1 MGWRLTP
8 CEFRTLSAAL
18 TLLAAALAASPA
30 IAGDA
35 ADELQRQAD
44 RVIGVLADR
53 STAAVERQREIR
65 TIVTEVFDFDEASR
79 RTLGRAW
86 AERTPEERA
95 SFKALFVDLLDR
107 AYLRRLDG
115 WMGSA
120 SWWAT
125 SWSTRTVRP
134 CAPRSWPVTATGR
147 RWSTSCGAPTTAA
160 GASSTSTWAAP
171 ASSATIAPSSPG
183 SCRPVGSPPDG
194 KLQAKVASLQP

>member
-1 MGWRLTP
+1 MRVP
-8 CEFRTLSAAL
+8 HAVAAL
-18 TLLAAALAASPA
+18 TLLVAALTAAPV

-53 STAAVERQREIR
+53 SAGTVERQREVR

-86 AERTPEERA
+86 ADRTPEERA

-115 WMGSA
+115 WDGQRIVVGDELLDTDRA
-120 SWWAT
+120 
-125 SWSTRTVRP
+125 TVRAAIVARDGDRTP
-134 CAPRSWPVTATGR
+134 MEYLMRRSDDGR
-147 RWSTSCGAPTTAA
+147 WRVIDINVG
-160 GASSTSTWAAP
+160 GASLLGNYRAQFARLMQSGGFP
-171 ASSATIAPSSPG
+171 HLME
-183 SCRPVGSPPDG
+183 

>member
-1 MGWRLTP
+1 MRVP
-8 CEFRTLSAAL
+8 HAVAAL
-18 TLLAAALAASPA
+18 TLLVAALTAAPV

-53 STAAVERQREIR
+53 SAGTVERQREVR

-86 AERTPEERA
+86 ADRTPEERA

-115 WMGSA
+115 WDGQRIVVGDELLDTDRA
-120 SWWAT
+120 
-125 SWSTRTVRP
+125 TVRAAIVARDGDRTP
-134 CAPRSWPVTATGR
+134 MEYLMRRSDDGR
-147 RWSTSCGAPTTAA
+147 WRVIDINVG
-160 GASSTSTWAAP
+160 GASLLGNYRAQFARLMQTGGFP
-171 ASSATIAPSSPG
+171 LLME
-183 SCRPVGSPPDG
+183 

>member
-1 MGWRLTP
+1 MRVP
-8 CEFRTLSAAL
+8 YAVAAL
-18 TLLAAALAASPA
+18 TLLVAVLTAAPV

-53 STAAVERQREIR
+53 SAGAVERQREVR

-86 AERTPEERA
+86 ADRTPEERA

-115 WMGSA
+115 WDGQRIVVGDELLDTDRA
-120 SWWAT
+120 
-125 SWSTRTVRP
+125 TVRAAIVARDGDRTP
-134 CAPRSWPVTATGR
+134 MEYLMRRSDDGR
-147 RWSTSCGAPTTAA
+147 WRVIDISVG
-160 GASSTSTWAAP
+160 GASLLGNYRAQFARLMQSGGFP
-171 ASSATIAPSSPG
+171 LLME
-183 SCRPVGSPPDG
+183 

>member
-1 MGWRLTP
+1 MRVP
-8 CEFRTLSAAL
+8 HAVAAL
-18 TLLAAALAASPA
+18 TLLVAALTAAPV

-53 STAAVERQREIR
+53 SAGTVERQREVR

-86 AERTPEERA
+86 ADRTPEERA

-115 WMGSA
+115 WDGQRIVVGDELLDTDRA
-120 SWWAT
+120 
-125 SWSTRTVRP
+125 TVRAAIVARDGDRTP
-134 CAPRSWPVTATGR
+134 MEYLMRRSDDGR
-147 RWSTSCGAPTTAA
+147 WRVIDINVG
-160 GASSTSTWAAP
+160 GASLLGNYRAQFARLMQTGGFP
-171 ASSATIAPSSPG
+171 HLME
-183 SCRPVGSPPDG
+183 
-194 KLQAKVASLQP
+194 KLQAKVASLQN